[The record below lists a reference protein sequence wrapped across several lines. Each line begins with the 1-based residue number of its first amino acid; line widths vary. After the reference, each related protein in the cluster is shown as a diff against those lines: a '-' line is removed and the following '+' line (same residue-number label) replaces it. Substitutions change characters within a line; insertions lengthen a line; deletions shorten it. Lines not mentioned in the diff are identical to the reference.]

1 MKPASPHH
9 PHAPRRPFSTAG
21 GPRQLA
27 PAVMGRKS
35 RSRHMAMM
43 HSSISL
49 QQWFQFARDRTF
61 WIVGSVI
68 TALTLTV
75 LWSVKDLPAL
85 PRTDWAALK
94 AMQNWK
100 PTFFI
105 REQPPVIE
113 NGQVVQPGETY
124 YTVPSKL
131 SESK

>member
-1 MKPASPHH
+1 MKSGSHSH
-9 PHAPRRPFSTAG
+9 HAPRHPFSTAE

-27 PAVMGRKS
+27 PAVMGRKP

-43 HSSISL
+43 RSSASL
-49 QQWFQFARDRTF
+49 QQWFQFVRDRTF
-61 WIVGSVI
+61 WTVGGVV
-68 TALTLTV
+68 TALTLTL
-75 LWSVKDLPAL
+75 LWCVKDLPAL

-113 NGQVVQPGETY
+113 NGQVVKPGETY
-124 YTVPSKL
+124 YTVPSTL
-131 SESK
+131 SESR